1 LIYRIELSDDEVRF
15 QMDMEGDSLREILE
29 RVIPSRFTIH
39 RVLPLIE
46 PLPPQDQPEGE
57 GR

>member
-1 LIYRIELSDDEVRF
+1 LIYRIELSDEEVHF
-15 QMDMEGDSLREILE
+15 SMDMEGDSLREILE
-29 RVIPSRFTIH
+29 RVIPSRFKIH

>member
-1 LIYRIELSDDEVRF
+1 LIYRIELSDEEVHF
-15 QMDMEGDSLREILE
+15 SMDMEGDSLREILE
-29 RVIPSRFTIH
+29 RVIPYRFKIH

-46 PLPPQDQPEGE
+46 PQQTQDQPEGE